1 MGKTVILTGSPTRF
15 GEDHF
20 TEDNG
25 LLAEVKAALA
35 AKLAT
40 RPTERQNTQPVERN
54 AEKQAM
60 NPPADADR
68 LEAGPRTECGGGPV
82 GPRVLLVSAAPD
94 DRGFTDYVLESMTEC
109 IRKSGIEP
117 AAVTMLDRRNAE
129 RAAGLV
135 RSADWIVLCGGHVP
149 TQNRFLHEIRLK
161 ELLKDFDGLVMGCSA
176 GSMNCAERV
185 YSHPELPGESTAPR
199 WLEGLGLTTR
209 QIVPHYDQVRHA
221 EVDGKRLFED
231 IIFPESWRQAF
242 YTFPDGGYNNT
253 NHGREEL
260 RGLAWEISNG
270 QMRQVSA
277 ENQTYAFMNV
287 IFISPHFPQTYSHFC
302 SGLRAN
308 GANVLGIAD
317 APWHELNDEL
327 RGALNDYYK
336 VDNLEDYNEVYRAVA
351 WFAHKYGKID
361 WIESN
366 NEYWLEQDA
375 RLRTDFN
382 VTTGIKSDRVAAIR
396 NKSEMKK
403 YYALGGIPTARQIKG
418 SEGEAKVK
426 AFVKQTG
433 YPVIAKPDSG
443 MGASGTFKIH
453 DGAELADWFLT
464 HKDNY
469 GAYVIEEFI
478 TGLLVS
484 YDAIYNAEGEPIFE
498 NNSVFPTPIM
508 EIVHDNSETCYWT
521 NKTVPAKLAAIGRRT
536 VKAFGI
542 KSRFVHL
549 EYFQL
554 DRDRE
559 GLGKKGDYVGLE
571 VNMRPPGG
579 YTPDMMNFAHST
591 DVFKIW
597 ADMVVFDEAR
607 KQQGEQYYC
616 AYAGRR
622 DCYRYKHS
630 HDEIMSRYGA
640 DICMAERVPAALADD
655 LCDMAYIAR
664 FKEKRRIDEFFAFV
678 CLK

>member
-1 MGKTVILTGSPTRF
+1 MTLILTGSPTRF
-15 GEDHF
+15 GEDHI

-25 LLAEVKAALA
+25 LLAEVRAAV
-35 AKLAT
+35 
-40 RPTERQNTQPVERN
+40 PER
-54 AEKQAM
+54 
-60 NPPADADR
+60 
-68 LEAGPRTECGGGPV
+68 
-82 GPRVLLVSAAPD
+82 PRVLLVSAAPD

-109 IRKSGIEP
+109 IRRSGIEP

-161 ELLKDFDGLVMGCSA
+161 DLLKGFDGLVMGCSA

-185 YSHPELPGESTAPR
+185 YSHPELPGEAVDAAYPR

-221 EVDGKRLFED
+221 EVDGLRLFED

-242 YTFPDGGYNNT
+242 YTFPDGGYIISRD
-253 NHGREEL
+253 GREEL

-270 QMRQVSA
+270 QMRRISA
-277 ENQTYAFMNV
+277 ENQTYTFMNV

-302 SGLRAN
+302 SHLRSD

-327 RGALNDYYK
+327 RGSLTDYYK
-336 VDNLEDYNEVYRAVA
+336 VNNLEDYNEVYRAVA
-351 WFAHKYGKID
+351 WFAHKYGRID

-382 VTTGIKSDRVAAIR
+382 VTTGIKSDRVASIR

-403 YYALGGIPTARQIKG
+403 YYAKGGIPTARQIKG
-418 SEGEAKVK
+418 SEGEAKVR
-426 AFVKQTG
+426 AFVKKTG
-433 YPVIAKPDSG
+433 FPVIAKPDSG

-453 DGAELADWFLT
+453 DGAELADWFLA

-484 YDAIYNAEGEPIFE
+484 YDAIYNAEGEPVFE

-521 NKTVPAKLAAIGRRT
+521 NKTVPARLAAIGRRT
-536 VKAFGI
+536 VKAFDVR
-542 KSRFVHL
+542 SRFVHL

-597 ADMVVFDEAR
+597 ADMVVYDEAR
-607 KQQGEQYYC
+607 KPQGEQYYC

-622 DCYRYKHS
+622 DCYAYKHS
-630 HDEIMSRYGA
+630 HEEIMSRYGA
-640 DICMAERVPAALADD
+640 DICMAERVPAALSDD